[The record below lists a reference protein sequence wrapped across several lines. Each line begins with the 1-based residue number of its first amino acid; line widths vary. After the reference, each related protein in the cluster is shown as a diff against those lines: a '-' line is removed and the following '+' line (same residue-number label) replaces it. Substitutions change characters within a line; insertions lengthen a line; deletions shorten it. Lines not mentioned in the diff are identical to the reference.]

1 MVKLQQTIQRRNFAV
16 ALVAIA
22 ILSGCSS
29 TDWIKDRISSG
40 TSNETEVLGAPDA
53 DEYVQELGL
62 IASGDTTAQAEAY
75 EDASAAARLTPGT
88 TADLR
93 LGLVL
98 AVPGH
103 PHSDAARAVSL
114 LRGVLNETELL
125 TQAEISLARI
135 MLNSA
140 ERQAMISS
148 ENMRIQSE
156 SSRVLSSTERQAAAR
171 QAALEAENQRLR
183 AELADAQQKLE
194 ALTSIERDIRER

>member
-1 MVKLQQTIQRRNFAV
+1 M
-16 ALVAIA
+16 ALVAMA
-22 ILSGCSS
+22 MLSGCSS

-40 TSNETEVLGAPDA
+40 ASNETEVLGAPDA
-53 DEYVQELGL
+53 DAYVQELGL
-62 IASGDTTAQAEAY
+62 IAAGDATAQAEAY
-75 EDASAAARLTPGT
+75 EDAAATARLTPGT

-103 PHSDAARAVSL
+103 PHSDASRAVTL

-125 TQAEISLARI
+125 TQAEIALARI

>member
-1 MVKLQQTIQRRNFAV
+1 MLA
-16 ALVAIA
+16 
-22 ILSGCSS
+22 GCGS
-29 TDWIKDRISSG
+29 TDWIKDRISSS

-53 DEYVQELGL
+53 DTYVFELGQ
-62 IASGDTTAQAEAY
+62 IAAGDADAQAEAY
-75 EDASAAARLTPGT
+75 ADAAAAAELTPGT

-98 AVPGH
+98 AIPGH
-103 PHSDAARAVSL
+103 PHSDAARAVTL

-125 TQAEISLARI
+125 TQAEISLAQI

-156 SSRVLSSTERQAAAR
+156 SSRVLSSTTRQAAAR
-171 QAALEAENQRLR
+171 ESALEAENERLR